1 MMTEQTLASDLTVT
15 IGRGDPILI
24 GRIRAGTIVPRGGE
38 GFLYAAFMDK
48 GCPLAALEGRNAQ
61 R

>member
-1 MMTEQTLASDLTVT
+1 MMTEHTPVNDLTVT
-15 IGRGDPILI
+15 IGRGV
-24 GRIRAGTIVPRGGE
+24 TIVPLGGE